1 MLSIVWTVRGVAA
14 DGGVRLLFA
23 AGALFVLAVVAA
35 KSQGLDPSRVT
46 RDLATLCHS
55 HPLDGALSS
64 LGVLGW
70 IATAAI
76 CIGSG
81 VLTWHILRRGAGF
94 LIAAGALSLL
104 LGLDDLF
111 QFHESIARSQFGLHE
126 LAVYQAIGAATL
138 LFLWCFRQPIL
149 DGAPG
154 WLLCALGLL
163 AASVAL
169 DTVFERWIE
178 GYGAWAVLAEDGLKW
193 LGITCWL
200 RYFAGQAADVLAA
213 AGLGRV
219 RREPSIW
226 GLVTPR
232 DGSVTA

>member
-1 MLSIVWTVRGVAA
+1 VWTVRGVAA
-14 DGGVRLLFA
+14 NGGVCLLVA

-35 KSQGLDPSRVT
+35 MAKGLDPSRVT
-46 RDLATLCHS
+46 RDLAGLCKAHL
-55 HPLDGALSS
+55 LDGVLAN
-64 LGVLGW
+64 LGVLMW

-81 VLTWHILRRGAGF
+81 MLTWHILRRGARF
-94 LIAAGALSLL
+94 LIAAGLLSLW

-111 QFHESIARSQFGLHE
+111 QFHELIASTQFGLHE
-126 LAVYQAIGAATL
+126 LAVYQALGMATL

-169 DTVFERWIE
+169 DTVLERWIE

-200 RYFAGQAADVLAA
+200 RYFAAQAAGVLAA

>member
-1 MLSIVWTVRGVAA
+1 MWTVRGVAA
-14 DGGVRLLFA
+14 DRGVRMLA
-23 AGALFVLAVVAA
+23 AAAALFVLAVVAA

-46 RDLATLCHS
+46 RDLATLCRS

-81 VLTWHILRRGAGF
+81 LLTWNVLRRGAGF
-94 LIAAGALSLL
+94 LIAAGSLSLL

-111 QFHESIARSQFGLHE
+111 QFHESIARTQLGLHE
-126 LAVYQAIGAATL
+126 LAVYQAIGTATL

-193 LGITCWL
+193 LGIACWL
-200 RYFAGQAADVLAA
+200 RYFAAQAASILSA

-219 RREPSIW
+219 QREHSIW
-226 GLVTPR
+226 GLAAPR
-232 DGSVTA
+232 DDKVTA